1 LYNVPLALGVAA
13 AVALA
18 SVVSLIQPVTS
29 EVGLQLVLRNLGP
42 QRSVVVRQTNATAT
56 TYRDFQADAQTRVKR
71 AVSPGAVSSRS
82 SVLAGDA
89 MLPRTLNG
97 FNLQTIEPSEP
108 HPNLI
113 VYDGLEKHVE
123 IVQGQLPGDGTGD
136 QNTWPAAVSEIA
148 ADNLS
153 LKLNDLYCVLAGT
166 PTRSV
171 SNTLRCLRIT
181 AVWRPRDKA
190 EPYWGLSFPT
200 GGMSVT
206 SATFFDFLKKS
217 PTLGNQF
224 WLVFDPDPATI
235 HQNRAQSISQQLNEL
250 RGFYTYQ
257 RSDTL
262 FRTGLDEGINA
273 FFLRVQVAQFT
284 VQLMAALLLVISLYF
299 LVFASGHVLDQQRQ
313 LFAVWRS
320 RGWSRLQTW
329 VVLMLEFGIL
339 ALAAI
344 PIGLISAWFAVDAV
358 SRTVFGDQA
367 PARAGIDLAE
377 LWQPAASAAL
387 LGLTVLGLQ
396 AVQTSRKGLLDV
408 RRRASRPEM
417 RAWWQWRY
425 LDLAMVVVALLLLA
439 QTQLRG
445 SSQVRTAA
453 GQSASDPLS
462 LLTPALALTVI
473 TLAALRLLPLA
484 ARLSRAVRRDV
495 SGSLAL
501 WQLARQPIQHSR
513 LALLVALTVAV
524 GLFASIYSTTERL
537 NTVDRIAYAAGADFR
552 LHLDGAAPPLDQA
565 TAELKGVRASSQV
578 YRGPG
583 QPGNTYRDATI
594 LGVDPYSF
602 QQVTWWRPDLTREP
616 LGPMLERLATQE
628 QGAYEL
634 PGQPRKLGLWV
645 FGSGI
650 QGELSAGVVDSRGV
664 PCACSLG
671 GIDFQGWRY
680 LETEIRLATT
690 TIRYPLRLRQL
701 ALRPTGKALI
711 GDFAMSSLTV
721 GDSTGNTT
729 VIEDFVEGKEWWRI
743 GEGRSRSNLDSS
755 LLHSREGRK
764 TVGFELSLAT
774 GRLSLRPPP
783 TENDLVPALAPAAT
797 LQRLG
802 VKVNQSILM
811 KFGSQAVRLLVVGV
825 ADHFPTLYPEESD
838 FFVVDRDPMLSHIG
852 FFGNPVSWPNE
863 VWINVD
869 PRFRQEDADRIR
881 ARRDLLELSDR
892 HYQETL
898 ALRDPLLLGL
908 QSNLVIGF
916 VAALSLAVVGFGLH
930 FWLATQGRHSEY
942 AILQANGLSSTQIQR
957 SLSIEQWILLG
968 FSVAIGI
975 GLGLFLSWSVLPT
988 LQLGTR
994 LYETVPATVVMVDP
1008 PVAAGAVALVSV
1020 FGLAVGSLASRA
1032 SRRFRLIDELRML
1045 A

>member
-1 LYNVPLALGVAA
+1 LYNVPLTLGLAA

-42 QRSVVVRQTNATAT
+42 QRSLVVRQTNTTAT
-56 TYRDFQADAQTRVKR
+56 TYRDFQADTQTRVKR
-71 AVSPGAVSSRS
+71 AVSPGAVSWRS
-82 SVLAGDA
+82 SVLASDA

-136 QNTWPAAVSEIA
+136 QNTWPVAVSEIA

-153 LKLNDLYCVLAGT
+153 LKLNDLYCVVAGT

-171 SNTLRCLRIT
+171 PNTLRCFRIT
-181 AVWRPRDKA
+181 AVWRPHDKA

-206 SATFFDFLKKS
+206 AATFFDFLKKS
-217 PTLGNQF
+217 PSLGNQF

-250 RGFYTYQ
+250 SGFYTYQ

-262 FRTGLDEGINA
+262 FRTGLDEAINA
-273 FFLRVQVAQFT
+273 FFLRVQVARFT

-299 LVFASGHVLDQQRQ
+299 LGFASGHVLDQQRQ

-329 VVLMLEFGIL
+329 MVLMLEFGVL

-344 PIGLISAWFAVDAV
+344 PIGVIAAWFAVDAV
-358 SRTVFGDQA
+358 SRAVFGDQA

-387 LGLTVLGLQ
+387 LGLAVLGLQ

-408 RRRASRPEM
+408 RRRASRPEL

-425 LDLAMVVVALLLLA
+425 LDLAMVVVALLLLG

-462 LLTPALALTVI
+462 LLTPAFALTVI

-484 ARLSRAVRRDV
+484 ARLSRAVRHDV

-552 LHLDGAAPPLDQA
+552 VHLDGAAPPLDQV
-565 TAELKGVRASSQV
+565 TADLKGVRASSQV

-583 QPGNTYRDATI
+583 QPGNTYRDAAI
-594 LGVDPYSF
+594 LGVDPHSL
-602 QQVTWWRPDLTREP
+602 QQVMWWRPDLAREP

-634 PGQPRKLGLWV
+634 PGQPHRIGLWV

-650 QGELSAGVVDSRGV
+650 QGELSARVVDSRGV
-664 PCACSLG
+664 PCTCSLG

-680 LETEIRLATT
+680 LETDIRLPTT
-690 TIRYPLRLRQL
+690 TIRYPLRLREL
-701 ALRPTGKALI
+701 SLRPSGKALI

-721 GDSTGNTT
+721 ADSAGNTT
-729 VIEDFVEGKEWWRI
+729 VIEEFVEGKEWWRI

-755 LLHSREGRK
+755 MLHSREGRK
-764 TVGFELSLAT
+764 TVGFQLSLAT

-783 TENDLVPALAPAAT
+783 TENDLVPALAPAGT

-838 FFVVDRDPMLSHIG
+838 FFVVDRDPMLAHIG

-892 HYQETL
+892 HFQETV

-975 GLGLFLSWSVLPT
+975 GLGLFLAWSVLPT

-994 LYETVPATVVMVDP
+994 LYETVPATVVIVDP

-1020 FGLAVGSLASRA
+1020 FGLAIGSLASRA
-1032 SRRFRLIDELRML
+1032 SRRFRLMDELRML